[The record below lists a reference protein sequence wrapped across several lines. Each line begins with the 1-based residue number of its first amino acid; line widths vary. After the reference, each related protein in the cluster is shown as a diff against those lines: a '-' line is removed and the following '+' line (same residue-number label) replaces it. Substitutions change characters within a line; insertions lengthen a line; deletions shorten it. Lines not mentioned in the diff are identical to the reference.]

1 MKWFSSYMIYTMWM
15 VMHPD
20 TPDNVTAVLRKA
32 FADNWKD
39 PGTQASFM
47 KGNKMSP
54 IVLNGPEA
62 QKLASNFTNMP
73 AGAKSYFAKEFG
85 IARASKKK
93 KKK

>member
-1 MKWFSSYMIYTMWM
+1 MTYTGWM

-20 TPDNVTAVLRKA
+20 TPANITAVLRKA
-32 FADNWKD
+32 FIDNWRD
-39 PGTQASFM
+39 PATQASFI

-62 QKLASNFTNMP
+62 KNLASNFDKMP

-85 IARASKKK
+85 IAKASKKK